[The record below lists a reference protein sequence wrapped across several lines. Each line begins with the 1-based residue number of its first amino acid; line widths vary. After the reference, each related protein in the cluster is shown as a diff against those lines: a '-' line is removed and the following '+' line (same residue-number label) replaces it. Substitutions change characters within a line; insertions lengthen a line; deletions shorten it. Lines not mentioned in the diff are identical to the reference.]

1 MLEKPKLK
9 SADVSS
15 LVDAVE
21 TNDREKD
28 IERRLALLGEDDNI
42 DEPSSSSSIER
53 GINPMTMKAA
63 ESVEEKSLS
72 NENLIL
78 FDKSDDESEKSKSEE
93 VYQQIVPKKVI
104 PSGNLDLGLP
114 QALQKETPISPKKN
128 ALLARIMA
136 AQQKAKLGQ
145 TSQLEVQSSISDS
158 DGTTVHKSLML
169 KALAGSQ
176 SSEQDSTLLLTSKTT
191 NSTSDKQQKV
201 LADDDNNNDKGA
213 DLLPPPPPFEN
224 IEQLQKSKE
233 EETFPPPFE
242 SVQTDILQF
251 TGTPSAPPVE
261 ESCPATFDH
270 TNHLDGVTPIM
281 VSSSYFDRKDQDK
294 NEEETDFAGFQL
306 EGLSED
312 DKMLMMEEQRKI
324 MEEIKHNTV
333 ENTASVVAARA
344 HAFDLRS
351 NVNAAAAVKTSNE
364 SASATKVTCG
374 VSLDENSGRQSSE
387 ERTVN
392 IGSGQKVALFGEG
405 RTRDAIKDGTAILVE
420 CPNCQSWMQVAA
432 TATLMYCPLCS
443 TVSPVME
450 QGEIMTKEELTQI
463 ENDRQLAERLQN
475 MESVQ
480 EGQSSEESQHD
491 LYQIADSDEKNKSWW
506 DSISEALIPST
517 TTNEQAEKNHAAV
530 SVSRPPGCSLHGVNT
545 GMSFTA
551 EENIDGSNLEQE
563 RLLGQTNHS
572 SGNFRVAE
580 RKPLFS
586 CVVDGIS
593 NTANVLGT
601 TLGSNVD
608 EDSNN
613 VHGIDT
619 TSLLAV
625 PESTGRENLRDA

>member
-1 MLEKPKLK
+1 MSPKLKMMLEKPKLK

-53 GINPMTMKAA
+53 GINPMTTKAA

-104 PSGNLDLGLP
+104 PSGNLGLP
-114 QALQKETPISPKKN
+114 QALQKETPISHKKN

-145 TSQLEVQSSISDS
+145 TSQLEVQSSINDS

-176 SSEQDSTLLLTSKTT
+176 SSKQDSTLLLTSNTT

-201 LADDDNNNDKGA
+201 LADVNNNDKGA

-261 ESCPATFDH
+261 ESCPATSDH
-270 TNHLDGVTPIM
+270 TDHLDGVTPIM
-281 VSSSYFDRKDQDK
+281 VSSSYFDRKDQDR

-306 EGLSED
+306 DGLSED

-344 HAFDLRS
+344 HAFDLR
-351 NVNAAAAVKTSNE
+351 
-364 SASATKVTCG
+364 
-374 VSLDENSGRQSSE
+374 
-387 ERTVN
+387 
-392 IGSGQKVALFGEG
+392 
-405 RTRDAIKDGTAILVE
+405 
-420 CPNCQSWMQVAA
+420 
-432 TATLMYCPLCS
+432 
-443 TVSPVME
+443 
-450 QGEIMTKEELTQI
+450 
-463 ENDRQLAERLQN
+463 
-475 MESVQ
+475 
-480 EGQSSEESQHD
+480 
-491 LYQIADSDEKNKSWW
+491 
-506 DSISEALIPST
+506 
-517 TTNEQAEKNHAAV
+517 
-530 SVSRPPGCSLHGVNT
+530 
-545 GMSFTA
+545 
-551 EENIDGSNLEQE
+551 
-563 RLLGQTNHS
+563 
-572 SGNFRVAE
+572 
-580 RKPLFS
+580 
-586 CVVDGIS
+586 
-593 NTANVLGT
+593 
-601 TLGSNVD
+601 
-608 EDSNN
+608 
-613 VHGIDT
+613 
-619 TSLLAV
+619 
-625 PESTGRENLRDA
+625 

>member
-1 MLEKPKLK
+1 
-9 SADVSS
+9 
-15 LVDAVE
+15 
-21 TNDREKD
+21 
-28 IERRLALLGEDDNI
+28 LALLGGE
-42 DEPSSSSSIER
+42 DEPSSSSVER
-53 GINPMTMKAA
+53 EINPMTTMKAP
-63 ESVEEKSLS
+63 ESVEKKSHC

-78 FDKSDDESEKSKSEE
+78 FDKSDDESEKPRSEG
-93 VYQQIVPKKVI
+93 VYQQIVPEKVI
-104 PSGNLDLGLP
+104 SSGNLDSGLS
-114 QALQKETPISPKKN
+114 QAPQKETPISPKKN

-158 DGTTVHKSLML
+158 DRTTVHKSLML

-176 SSEQDSTLLLTSKTT
+176 SPDQDIALLLTSNTT
-191 NSTSDKQQKV
+191 NSTSDKEQKV
-201 LADDDNNNDKGA
+201 LVDDNNNDKGT
-213 DLLPPPPPFEN
+213 DVPPPFEE
-224 IEQLQKSKE
+224 IEELQKSKE

-242 SVQTDILQF
+242 SVQTDILEF

-261 ESCPATFDH
+261 ESCPATLEH
-270 TNHLDGVTPIM
+270 TDHLDGVTPIM
-281 VSSSYFDRKDQDK
+281 VSPSCFDRKDEDK
-294 NEEETDFAGFQL
+294 NDEETDLFAGFQL
-306 EGLSED
+306 EGLSEE
-312 DKMLMMEEQRKI
+312 DKMKMMEEQRKI
-324 MEEIKHNTV
+324 MEEIKQNTV

-344 HAFDLRS
+344 QAFDLRS
-351 NVNAAAAVKTSNE
+351 NVNAAAAATISNE
-364 SASATKVTCG
+364 SASSTKVTCG
-374 VSLDENSGRQSSE
+374 LSLDQNSDRQSSE
-387 ERTVN
+387 ERTVD

-405 RTRDAIKDGTAILVE
+405 RTRDAIKDGTAVLVE
-420 CPNCQSWMQVAA
+420 CPNCQNWMQVAA

-463 ENDRQLAERLQN
+463 ENDRKLAERLQN
-475 MESVQ
+475 IESAQ
-480 EGQSSEESQHD
+480 GQSSEESQHE

-506 DSISEALIPST
+506 DSISEAFIPST
-517 TTNEQAEKNHAAV
+517 TNNNEHAEKNHAAV

-545 GMSFTA
+545 GMGLTA
-551 EENIDGSNLEQE
+551 EENVDGSNFEQE
-563 RLLGQTNHS
+563 RLLGHPNRN
-572 SGNFRVAE
+572 SGTFRVAE

-608 EDSNN
+608 EDSNS

-625 PESTGRENLRDA
+625 PESTGREN